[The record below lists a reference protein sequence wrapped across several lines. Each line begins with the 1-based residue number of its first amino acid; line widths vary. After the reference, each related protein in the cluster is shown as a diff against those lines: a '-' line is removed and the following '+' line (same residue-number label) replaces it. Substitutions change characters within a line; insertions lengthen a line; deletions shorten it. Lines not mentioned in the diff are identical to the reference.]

1 MPKVWQLEVATIP
14 STEASRPFFGFPA
27 SDEKN
32 WPKPH
37 VSVPLFGKN
46 VQSNTPMIGS
56 SGCQRRRKTIRLN
69 QTYWNAFL
77 KWRRKVCS

>member
-1 MPKVWQLEVATIP
+1 MASMPKARRLPVATIP

-32 WPKPH
+32 WSKPH
-37 VSVPLFGKN
+37 VSVPLFDKN

-56 SGCQRRRKTIRLN
+56 SGCCRRRKRLSK
-69 QTYWNAFL
+69 L
-77 KWRRKVCS
+77 RP